1 MRLID
6 QNGEQ
11 AGIVALKAAQAA
23 AEEQG
28 LDLVEIVP
36 NAAPPVCRIMDYG
49 KFKFEQSKK
58 AHDARKNQKQI
69 KVKEIKF
76 RPGTEEGDYNVKL
89 ANLKKFLAAGDKAKV
104 TLRFRGREIAHH
116 DLARD
121 LLERIKADLEEFA
134 SVEQFPKM
142 EGKQMV
148 MMLAP
153 IAKKK

>member
-36 NAAPPVCRIMDYG
+36 NATPPVCRIMDYG

-134 SVEQFPKM
+134 NVEQFPKM